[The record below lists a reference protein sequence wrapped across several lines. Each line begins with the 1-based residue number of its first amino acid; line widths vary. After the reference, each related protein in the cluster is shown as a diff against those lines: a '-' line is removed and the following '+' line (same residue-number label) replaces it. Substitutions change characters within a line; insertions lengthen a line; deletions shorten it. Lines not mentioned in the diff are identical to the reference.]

1 MKFLTS
7 KDLITSKMLSTS
19 PLKREVQH
27 DFHRRFITPSVWKVQ
42 KDHIQTIASR
52 SFIAL
57 QKNFAKELSRII
69 KLVIYEEFSLSEAR
83 RLSKRI
89 FIDFY
94 KKAYILGVKASGAG
108 ISTGYSLFINKPSI
122 MPEVSPQEDKWS
134 QLSAKDELSF
144 WNKFLKNAS
153 NSTKMVSSYDYR
165 ILMYVRALE
174 AHYDAGR
181 VIGAPY
187 NSVVYWVKNKGHSL
201 CPGCTYMSQIS
212 PIPKELVVTTP
223 KAGMCS
229 CLSNCKCSIK
239 IVPKS
244 YEEVQKIKRESPSK
258 EEIIKEMKRRKYN

>member
-69 KLVIYEEFSLSEAR
+69 KLVVYEEFSLPEAR
-83 RLSKRI
+83 RISKKV
-89 FIDFY
+89 FTEFY
-94 KKAYILGVKASGAG
+94 KKAYVLGVKASGTG
-108 ISTGYSLFINKPSI
+108 ISTGYTLFVNKPSI
-122 MPEVSPQEDKWS
+122 MPEITSQEDKWS
-134 QLSAKDELSF
+134 QLSSKDELSF
-144 WNKFLKNAS
+144 WNKFLKTAS
-153 NSTKMVSSYDYR
+153 SSTKLVSSYDYR
-165 ILMYVRALE
+165 VLMYVKALE
-174 AHYDAGR
+174 SHYDAGR
-181 VIGAPY
+181 VVGAPY
-187 NSVVYWVKNKGHSL
+187 NSVVYWVKNKNHSL
-201 CPGCTYMSQIS
+201 CPGCSYMAQIS

-239 IVPKS
+239 ISPKS
-244 YEEVQKIKRESPSK
+244 YEEIQKIKRKSPSK
-258 EEIIKEMKRRKYN
+258 EEILREMKRRKYN